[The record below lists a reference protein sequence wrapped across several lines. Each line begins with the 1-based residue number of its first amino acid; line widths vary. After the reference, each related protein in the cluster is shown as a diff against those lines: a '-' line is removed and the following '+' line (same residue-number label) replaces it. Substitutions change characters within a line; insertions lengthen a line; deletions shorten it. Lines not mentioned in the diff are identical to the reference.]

1 MKKNDLK
8 KILNFFNK
16 RKEVIVLYLF
26 GSFGTERENKESD
39 IDIGIL
45 IDPKKIKDK
54 DYEQLKDEYYSQ
66 TPKFSLRPVNIV
78 ILNTTSLPLRV
89 EIFKKGQLLIDKNP
103 EFRNFFIYKS
113 LLEYYDYVFIEKI
126 YFDYVKK
133 RLKEA

>member
-1 MKKNDLK
+1 L
-8 KILNFFNK
+8 
-16 RKEVIVLYLF
+16 
-26 GSFGTERENKESD
+26 
-39 IDIGIL
+39 
-45 IDPKKIKDK
+45 
-54 DYEQLKDEYYSQ
+54 Q

-78 ILNTTSLPLRV
+78 ILNTTSLSLRV

-133 RLKEA
+133 RLREA